1 MEKRQSVLVAFIGVV
16 ILAAGGFWWFTQNA
30 DSAPVEEEVTTL
42 GKQAP
47 APTAPA
53 LPPAPVV
60 VNSATDAKPAA
71 ESDAVALSEEEVDKA
86 HADTEELASR
96 EADLKSQV
104 DDGKML
110 IDLKAKQIAKLEAE
124 LKALQTAE
132 KKK

>member
-30 DSAPVEEEVTTL
+30 DSAPVEEEVSTL
-42 GKQAP
+42 SKQAP

-60 VNSATDAKPAA
+60 VNAADAKPAA

-86 HADTEELASR
+86 HAETEELASR

>member
-30 DSAPVEEEVTTL
+30 DSAPVEEVTTL
-42 GKQAP
+42 NKQAP

-60 VNSATDAKPAA
+60 VNAAADAAP

-86 HADTEELASR
+86 HAETEELASR

-124 LKALQTAE
+124 LKALQAGA
-132 KKK
+132 KKQ